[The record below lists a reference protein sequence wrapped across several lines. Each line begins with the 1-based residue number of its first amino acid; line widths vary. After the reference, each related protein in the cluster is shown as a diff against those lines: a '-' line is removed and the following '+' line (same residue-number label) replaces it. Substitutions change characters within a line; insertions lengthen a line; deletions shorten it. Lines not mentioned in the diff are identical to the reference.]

1 MPWLLR
7 MRRVRGIVLLVAYV
21 CLERAVLERAVAS
34 GALSCLGTCFSQ
46 LATSNYVLG
55 APIFRNR
62 GRRRRWLAYV
72 RH

>member
-21 CLERAVLERAVAS
+21 CLERGSRRAVAS

-62 GRRRRWLAYV
+62 CVDDGAG
-72 RH
+72 